1 MTDLLD
7 RLLEEA
13 ARQRA
18 WQRRHRTRRMLAASF
33 RGYFWMPCPVC
44 GEEFGGHEWVGRL
57 SLPTSEQGMTQGIC
71 PACELD
77 LGLQTLAMCERDG
90 HQPVSV
96 LSEASGIS
104 RGEHS
109 FEVSL
114 SVDLNA
120 TPLRVYCQACGLD
133 LPLDT

>member
-13 ARQRA
+13 AQQRA
-18 WQRRHRTRRMLAASF
+18 WQRRHRTRRMLAASL
-33 RGYFWMPCPVC
+33 RGYFWMPCPMC
-44 GEEFGGHEWVGRL
+44 GEEFGGYEWVGRI
-57 SLPTSEQGMTQGIC
+57 SLPAEGQGMTQGIC

-77 LGLQTLAMCERDG
+77 LGLQALAMCERDG
-90 HQPVSV
+90 HQPMSV
-96 LSEASGIS
+96 LNEASATS
-104 RGEHS
+104 RGGGS
-109 FEVSL
+109 FEISL
-114 SVDLNA
+114 SVNLNA